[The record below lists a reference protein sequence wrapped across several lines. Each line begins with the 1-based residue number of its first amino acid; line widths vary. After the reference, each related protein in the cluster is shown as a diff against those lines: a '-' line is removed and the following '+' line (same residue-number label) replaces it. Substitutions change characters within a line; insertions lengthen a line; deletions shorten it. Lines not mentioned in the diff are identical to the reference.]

1 MAEESTESTISV
13 DEGTSP
19 ETDVQVQTEAVLEKE
34 SYSASEVQG
43 LIREALEQEVRGL
56 KANNQ
61 ALKEEKKKASDKVK
75 ETQDFVKEIGGQDEL
90 KRILEIKK
98 QIDAD
103 EELKLF
109 ATGDREKYN
118 ERITSRAKADFNAQM
133 KRMQEENNTLK
144 EAANTAIEKYRNRE
158 VTNAIA
164 EGCASSGVNPRMM
177 DLVSSAVEKVV
188 FYDQEN
194 DKVMV
199 RDPLEGGIRYGKD
212 GLPMTVSEYIDTL
225 REDKGEVF
233 LQSTGSGSL
242 GGATVRPGSNIA
254 MESISNMSVD
264 EYKRLREA
272 GAIN

>member
-1 MAEESTESTISV
+1 M
-13 DEGTSP
+13 
-19 ETDVQVQTEAVLEKE
+19 
-34 SYSASEVQG
+34 
-43 LIREALEQEVRGL
+43 
-56 KANNQ
+56 
-61 ALKEEKKKASDKVK
+61 
-75 ETQDFVKEIGGQDEL
+75 
-90 KRILEIKK
+90 K
-98 QIDAD
+98 QIKA
-103 EELKLF
+103 
-109 ATGDREKYN
+109 GRVMRRYREKYN

-144 EAANTAIEKYRNRE
+144 EAANSAIEKYRNRE

>member
-1 MAEESTESTISV
+1 MAEESTESTVSV
-13 DEGTSP
+13 DEGTNK

-118 ERITSRAKADFNAQM
+118 ERITSRAKADFESRA
-133 KRMQEENNTLK
+133 R
-144 EAANTAIEKYRNRE
+144 
-158 VTNAIA
+158 
-164 EGCASSGVNPRMM
+164 ASHTSVRSLNSIVFR
-177 DLVSSAVEKVV
+177 LVFETEL
-188 FYDQEN
+188 F
-194 DKVMV
+194 M
-199 RDPLEGGIRYGKD
+199 
-212 GLPMTVSEYIDTL
+212 
-225 REDKGEVF
+225 
-233 LQSTGSGSL
+233 
-242 GGATVRPGSNIA
+242 
-254 MESISNMSVD
+254 
-264 EYKRLREA
+264 
-272 GAIN
+272 